1 MIFLLSIFFVENLIV
16 VKAYIVLQDKKL
28 FFEKYFLCFEIFW
41 DKRFYFF
48 LKNLKFSKYH
58 HYVICFLSSII
69 SRKGLKNT
77 ANRQISTSSF
87 QKYILLLS
95 LQPLRKKLRPREE
108 EQVNEEDIRL
118 NSRALQV
125 FDSFCFETALQ
136 SRFCYLSVFCGLF
149 TSNSI
154 LMPKNIEYNPIMVY
168 SSTF

>member
-1 MIFLLSIFFVENLIV
+1 MFRDFLGQTF
-16 VKAYIVLQDKKL
+16 L
-28 FFEKYFLCFEIFW
+28 FFSKKSEIF
-41 DKRFYFF
+41 K
-48 LKNLKFSKYH
+48 
-58 HYVICFLSSII
+58 ISSICYLLFEQHNI
-69 SRKGLKNT
+69 SERPQKHC
-77 ANRQISTSSF
+77 QSTDLDEQF
-87 QKYILLLS
+87 PKIYTFAS